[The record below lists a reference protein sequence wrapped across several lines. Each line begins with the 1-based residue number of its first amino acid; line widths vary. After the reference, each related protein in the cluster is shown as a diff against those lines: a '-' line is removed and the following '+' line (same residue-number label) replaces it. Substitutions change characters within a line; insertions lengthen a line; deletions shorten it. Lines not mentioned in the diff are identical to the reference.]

1 MSEMAIRITGEENC
15 WTQIGVWG
23 NRTCPELTKVHDC
36 RNCGIYTSRGRK
48 LLDRPAPDGHIE
60 SWATIIA
67 EEKVAGQSATSS
79 YLVFRL
85 GQAWFAFLATS
96 LQEVASPSVIRSVPH
111 RSRDILLGLVNVRGE
126 LHPCISLHTL
136 FGEESG
142 TQRSP
147 MGRLLVARWAG
158 EYWVFPAD
166 KVAGIHEVGASE
178 IEPPPVTV
186 SNLALVYTQ
195 GLFRYEDKTVAVIDE
210 GMLFGELARRIA

>member
-1 MSEMAIRITGEENC
+1 MSEMAIRAGEESC
-15 WTQIGVWG
+15 WKHIGVWG
-23 NRTCPELTKVHDC
+23 DRSCPELPKVFDC
-36 RNCGIYTSRGRK
+36 RNCGIYASRGRR
-48 LLDRPAPDGHIE
+48 LLDRPAPDGYIE
-60 SWATIIA
+60 SWAAVIA
-67 EEKVAGQSATSS
+67 EETLGGQSATSP

-96 LQEVASPSVIRSVPH
+96 LQEVAAPSVIRSVPH

-126 LHPCISLHTL
+126 LHPCVSLHTL

-142 TQRSP
+142 PQRGL

-166 KVAGIHEVGASE
+166 KVDGIHEVDASG

-186 SNLALVYTQ
+186 SNLAMVYTQ
-195 GLFRYEDKTVAVIDE
+195 GLFRYEDKTVAVINE
-210 GMLFGELARRIA
+210 AMLFSELTRRIA